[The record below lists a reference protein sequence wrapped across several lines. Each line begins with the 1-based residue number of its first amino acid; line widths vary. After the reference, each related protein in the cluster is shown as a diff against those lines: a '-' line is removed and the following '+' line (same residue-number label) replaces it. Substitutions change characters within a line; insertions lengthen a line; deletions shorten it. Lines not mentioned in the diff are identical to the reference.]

1 MKNKLDTELAALI
14 GDSDTKVVGL
24 GVIAFKDGKEIY
36 SYFGGLRHI
45 APDKPMTRQTL
56 LRVASPSKIFVA
68 LSIMQLVEQGR
79 INLSDD
85 VSDCLGFKLR
95 NPNFPDTP
103 ITIEMLACHTSA
115 LRDGKFYMMPPQYSL
130 KEFFTAD
137 GVAYEDGAHFS
148 TEEPGKYFQYCNL
161 NYGILGTIIERVTGE
176 RFDVYQQNHI
186 LKQLGIG
193 GGYVVGN
200 FSDEEFKNL
209 GTLYVKNS
217 AQMDDYKVRPRRD
230 IVSLPN
236 FYSDIPLDCDLSDY
250 RIGTNATIFAPQGG
264 LRISFEDLSKC
275 LQMLMN
281 RGEYNGRRIIC
292 AESFE
297 AMISSHWNFDA
308 ANPNGNTYGGV
319 MENYGLGTYKIFG
332 ARRAR
337 LCKDFEID
345 LIGHSGEAFGIISG
359 LYFVPNTRDGVIFM
373 INGTAIEPDKNPRS
387 RGKFS
392 ANYIWEENV
401 MNPVCKYIFADYRG
415 VGVQL

>member
-1 MKNKLDTELAALI
+1 MKDNLDSELAALI

-36 SYFGGLRHI
+36 SYFGGRRHI

-68 LSIMQLVEQGR
+68 LSIMQLVEQGK

-85 VSDCLGFKLR
+85 VSDWLGFELR

-130 KEFFTAD
+130 KEFFTAG
-137 GVAYEDGAHFS
+137 GVAYENGAHFS
-148 TEEPGKYFQYCNL
+148 TEEPGKYFHYCNL

-186 LKQLGIG
+186 FKQLDIG
-193 GGYVVGN
+193 GDYVVGN

-264 LRISFEDLSKC
+264 LRISFEDLGKC
-275 LQMLMN
+275 LQVLMN
-281 RGEYNGRRIIC
+281 RGEYNGWRIIC
-292 AESFE
+292 AESFD

-332 ARRAR
+332 ASRAR

-345 LIGHSGEAFGIISG
+345 LIGHSGEAFGMISG

-373 INGTAIEPDKNPRS
+373 INGTAIEPDIDPRS
-387 RGKFS
+387 LGKFS
-392 ANYIWEENV
+392 ASYIWEEEV
-401 MNPVCKYIFADYRG
+401 MNPVCKYIFAE
-415 VGVQL
+415 